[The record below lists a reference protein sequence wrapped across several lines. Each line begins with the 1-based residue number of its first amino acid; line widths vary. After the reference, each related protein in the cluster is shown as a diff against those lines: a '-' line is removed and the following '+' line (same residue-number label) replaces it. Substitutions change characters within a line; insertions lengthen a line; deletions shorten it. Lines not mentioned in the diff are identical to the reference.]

1 MPLVRTF
8 SFCNFLLENSIEVCI
23 LSTRCLFGIISA
35 ANLPLAPDGGPGPG
49 VHCIIGLTHWQG
61 LTQIHPTVQYYTQQ
75 RRESLKCMNILLL
88 TPVPQPRLDR
98 LPEIAHFLCALGYV
112 YQNRNVYCSTILV
125 PVNRLATAKPCVTV

>member
-1 MPLVRTF
+1 VHTF
-8 SFCNFLLENSIEVCI
+8 GSVPIRHN
-23 LSTRCLFGIISA
+23 LSRKLTPREK
-35 ANLPLAPDGGPGPG
+35 PAPDGGPGPG

-125 PVNRLATAKPCVTV
+125 PVNRLATAKPCVTPVERVILRMSGDW